1 MTLKTPELSLTLKGS
16 VGSRMSLNVGLMSGA
31 KILSTLFGLGTLI
44 ITARALS
51 DQTAFGTVLFIHA
64 YMLFFASVA
73 SFQTWQAVVRF
84 GTEHLKNNNANGL
97 SKLIRLGIDLDMT
110 AACFAYALAIAT
122 LPLFDLFTSL
132 TSITEVS
139 TIDTAGLKK
148 LIAIYST
155 LLFFR
160 QISTSIGIFR
170 LFDNFSL
177 LAIRAI
183 LMPTL
188 RFLGALLA
196 WSQGWGIV
204 GFLCVWYVASFC
216 SYMMLPILA
225 FLELK
230 RRHLLALVF
239 KQGTALRHVPQG
251 LWPFLWKTNIDF
263 SLSAFKGRFPS
274 LLVTAVFGP
283 AALAIFR
290 IAEQVSK
297 FLAKGAKLFDQVLLP
312 ELSRLVAQ
320 RKADMLLVIALKTA
334 AAYATISLLIAIL
347 VALFGGPVIQAGF
360 GDGYEAAPF
369 LAILL
374 LLGSVLA
381 GVSTPFY
388 TTLYAMTKP
397 GLAIWVRAAS
407 VCVFI
412 GLFFALKESQDL
424 RAIGWAAIGAATIE
438 LFCVIGVTTKVLKA
452 NVNPEDGPQGNPLGG
467 PPEL

>member
-1 MTLKTPELSLTLKGS
+1 MTAQTPELSLTLKGS

-31 KILSTLFGLGTLI
+31 KALSTLFGLGTLV

-51 DQTAFGTVLFIHA
+51 DQMAFGTVLFIHA

-84 GTEHLKNNNANGL
+84 GSDHLKNNNAIGL
-97 SKLIRLGIDLDMT
+97 SKLIRLGIDLDMI
-110 AACFAYALAIAT
+110 AAGLAYVLALSI
-122 LPLFDLFTSL
+122 LPIFDLIASA
-132 TSITEVS
+132 TSISDVS
-139 TIDTAGLKK
+139 NIDTAGLKK
-148 LIAIYST
+148 LIAIYCT

-177 LAIRAI
+177 LALRAI

-196 WSQGWGIV
+196 WSQGWGVV
-204 GFLCVWYVASFC
+204 GFLCVWYIASFC
-216 SYMMLPILA
+216 SYIMLPILG
-225 FLELK
+225 FFELK
-230 RRHLLALVF
+230 RRYLLRLVF
-239 KQGTALRHVPQG
+239 GQGTALRNVPKG

-297 FLAKGAKLFDQVLLP
+297 FLSKGAKLFDQVLLP
-312 ELSRLVAQ
+312 ELSRLVAE
-320 RKADMLLVIALKTA
+320 RKADRLLIIALKTA
-334 AAYATISLLIAIL
+334 AAYAAISLLIAGL
-347 VALFGGPVIQAGF
+347 VALFGGPVIKAGF

-397 GLAIWVRAAS
+397 GLAIWVRSAS

-412 GLFFALKESQDL
+412 GLFFALTESQGL
-424 RAIGWAAIGAATIE
+424 RAIGWAAIGAAALE
-438 LFCVIGVTTKVLKA
+438 FVCVIGVTMKVLKP
-452 NVNPEDGPQGNPLGG
+452 NVDSQDDPLSDLPEP
-467 PPEL
+467 